1 VIDWQGVEVSER
13 SRDGDADELPSL
25 RPPHAEAGVGRVL
38 FEVPLLL
45 VAAAVIALVVKAFVA
60 QAFFIPSESMEPQ
73 LATGDRV
80 VVSRLS
86 YELHEPR
93 RGDVLVF
100 DDPTQP
106 PVVDRSLLPVR
117 LGREALE
124 ALGVIEPRGRELIKR
139 VVALPGETVWGQA
152 GQVVVDGRPLVE
164 PYLSGPGLTDDF
176 PPVRVP
182 DGHVFVMGDSR
193 RNSKDSRRFGPVP
206 TDLVVGRAIA
216 RVWPP
221 GRIAHL

>member
-1 VIDWQGVEVSER
+1 MIDWQGVDVADR
-13 SRDGDADELPSL
+13 ARDHDPDELPAL
-25 RPPHAEAGVGRVL
+25 RRPKAPTGAGRL
-38 FEVPLLL
+38 LLEVPVLL
-45 VAAAVIALVVKAFVA
+45 VSAAVIALVVKAFLA

-86 YELHEPR
+86 YQLHEPR
-93 RGDVLVF
+93 RGDVVVF

-152 GQVVVDGRPLVE
+152 GQVVVDGRALTE
-164 PYLSGPGLTDDF
+164 PYLADPSITDDF
-176 PPVRVP
+176 APVRIP

-206 TDLVVGRAIA
+206 EELVVGRAIA

-221 GRIAHL
+221 GRVAHL

>member
-1 VIDWQGVEVSER
+1 MIDWQGVDVAER
-13 SRDGDADELPSL
+13 ARDRDPDELPSL
-25 RPPHAEAGVGRVL
+25 RPSTAEPGPGRVL
-38 FEVPLLL
+38 LEIPLLL
-45 VAAAVIALVVKAFVA
+45 VAAAVIALVVKAFLA

-86 YELHEPR
+86 YQVHEPR
-93 RGDVLVF
+93 RGDVVVF

-124 ALGVIEPRGRELIKR
+124 ALGIIEPRGRELIKR
-139 VVALPGETVWGQA
+139 VVALPGETVSGQG
-152 GQVVVDGRPLVE
+152 GQVVVNGRPLIE
-164 PYLSGPGLTDDF
+164 PYLSAPDITDDF
-176 PPVRVP
+176 VPIRVP
-182 DGHVFVMGDSR
+182 EEHVFVMGDSR

-206 TDLVVGRAIA
+206 TDLLVGRAIA

>member
-1 VIDWQGVEVSER
+1 VIDWQGVDVSER
-13 SRDGDADELPSL
+13 ARDRDPDELPSL
-25 RPPHAEAGVGRVL
+25 RPPEADAGTARVL
-38 FEVPLLL
+38 LEIPLLL
-45 VAAAVIALVVKAFVA
+45 VAAAVIALVVKAFLA

-86 YELHEPR
+86 YELHDPR

-139 VVALPGETVWGQA
+139 VVALPGETVWGQD
-152 GQVVVDGRPLVE
+152 GQVVVDGRALIE
-164 PYLSGPGLTDDF
+164 PYLPTPGITDDF
-176 PPVRVP
+176 APIVVP
-182 DGHVFVMGDSR
+182 DDHVFVMGDSR

-206 TDLVVGRAIA
+206 DDLVVGRAIA